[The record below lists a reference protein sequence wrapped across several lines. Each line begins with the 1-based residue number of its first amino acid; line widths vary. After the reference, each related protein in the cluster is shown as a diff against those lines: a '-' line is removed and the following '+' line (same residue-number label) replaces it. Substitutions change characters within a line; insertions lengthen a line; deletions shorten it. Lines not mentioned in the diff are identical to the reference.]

1 MACKYFCHSPNRQCC
16 DLIVRHTEQADD
28 VAASLE
34 DGVLTLDIYLGEP
47 FTGDDETDIPVR

>member
-1 MACKYFCHSPNRQCC
+1 MACKYIRQHCE
-16 DLIVRHTEQADD
+16 LIIQHIEQPED

-34 DGVLTLDIYLGEP
+34 DGILTLDIYLGEP